1 MVHFSIN
8 YLCQKSVFHCRCV
21 VCACS
26 AGAVG
31 SFSNKPLSPKREIKE
46 THKYSAARRF
56 QIQVKKREA
65 RLYTHPRDRGCPGSR
80 PTAPPLC
87 SMEPPQNVRRLPVY
101 RSEAGDAAD
110 QPADHESRQGSIL
123 PGCHRYAANA
133 HKPVSK
139 KACEGVPRSTAW
151 RSCRAR
157 GGRGGGVM
165 HDACTAVQHAV
176 RHRLLT
182 TCFHSH

>member
-1 MVHFSIN
+1 MPN
-8 YLCQKSVFHCRCV
+8 
-21 VCACS
+21 
-26 AGAVG
+26 AGTRGLRVRGAD
-31 SFSNKPLSPKREIKE
+31 
-46 THKYSAARRF
+46 
-56 QIQVKKREA
+56 KKRNIKRNTQNIV
-65 RLYTHPRDRGCPGSR
+65 RLAESRKWKRDKRACTRTSVTVG
-80 PTAPPLC
+80 APAPAPQPHLC

-110 QPADHESRQGSIL
+110 HESRQGSIL
-123 PGCHRYAANA
+123 PGCHRYAAIA